1 MEPTS
6 VLVFEDVLTEMAELV
21 GVADYDSSTGE
32 AIHPND
38 KGDINK
44 LKRVANN
51 GIRRFISE
59 APPLG
64 WNWAKRIMS
73 IDLKISSSG
82 TATGGSAT
90 TLEDTDLDGDYA
102 DDYYNGLILEV
113 DGGTGI
119 GETALVTDYAGT
131 TAVFTF
137 AALSG
142 GSTPDT
148 TTTYRIGHRYAL
160 DQTFGGQPD
169 GEITYL
175 RGSGVGPI
183 EWINESALREWRE
196 SFTAGGNPH
205 QAAIRPYGVRRFE
218 LIVYPDPGAAK
229 VIQFPYT
236 YYFGKLDIL
245 TGTVDSVIGSAPA
258 LIVDADRNEPND
270 YFNTN
275 WLVEV
280 VSGTGKGS
288 YGVVTDFVKSSGTIT
303 VAGWLDIDGTSVG
316 TDPVASDEYRLLPVS
331 NLQPAGFA
339 FDNVIRLACMAAA
352 EAELDD
358 APNIW
363 EGKYAQALGNAYKID
378 ARLAPRTVGN
388 FGGKGGAP
396 YSALVRRRYY
406 DYGRNNYVDTNSP
419 GYISGT

>member
-6 VLVFEDVLTEMAELV
+6 SLVFEDMLTEMAELV
-21 GVADYDSSTGE
+21 GVADYNSATGI

-38 KGDINK
+38 KGDIDK
-44 LKRVANN
+44 LKRAANN
-51 GIRRFISE
+51 GIRRFISN

-64 WNWAKRIMS
+64 WNWMKRIMS
-73 IDLKISSSG
+73 VALKISSSG

-90 TLEDTDLDGDYA
+90 TLVDSDLADTYA
-102 DDYYNGLILEV
+102 NDYYNDLILEI

-119 GETALVTDYAGT
+119 GETALITDYTGASGT
-131 TAVFTF
+131 FTF
-137 AALSG
+137 SALSG

-148 TTTYRIGHRYAL
+148 TSTYRVGYRYAL

-169 GEITYL
+169 GKITYL
-175 RGSGVGPI
+175 RNSGVGPI
-183 EWINESALREWRE
+183 EWINESAMREWRE
-196 SFTAGGNPH
+196 SFSAGGNPH
-205 QAAIRPYGVRRFE
+205 QAAIRPYGNRRYEIIF
-218 LIVYPDPGAAK
+218 YPDPGAAR

-236 YYFGKLDIL
+236 YYFDKLDIL
-245 TGTVDSVIGSAPA
+245 TGAATTAG
-258 LIVDADRNEPND
+258 DATMLTDTGRTEPND

-275 WLVEV
+275 WIVEV

-288 YGVVTDFVKSSGTIT
+288 YGIVTDFVKSTGVIT
-303 VAGWLDIDGTSVG
+303 VDAWLDIDGTSTG
-316 TDPVASDEYRLLPVS
+316 TNPGSGDEYRLLPVS

-339 FDNVIRLACMAAA
+339 FDNVVRLACMAAA

-358 APNIW
+358 VQTIW
-363 EGKYAQALGNAYKID
+363 ENKYGQALSNALKID
-378 ARLAPRTVGN
+378 ARSAPRTVGN
-388 FGGKGGAP
+388 FGGMGWAP

-406 DYGRNNYVDTNSP
+406 DYGRNNYVDTNTP

>member
-6 VLVFEDVLTEMAELV
+6 ALVFEDLLTEMAELV
-21 GVADYDSSTGE
+21 GVADYNSTSGE
-32 AIHPND
+32 AIHPNN

-73 IDLKISSSG
+73 IHLKISSSG

-102 DDYYNGLILEV
+102 DDYYNGLILEI

-119 GETALVTDYAGT
+119 GETALITDYAGT

-218 LIVYPDPGAAK
+218 LIVYPDPGSAK

-245 TGTVDSVIGSAPA
+245 TGTTTAAGAATTLTDTG
-258 LIVDADRNEPND
+258 RKEPND

-275 WLVEV
+275 WIIEITQ
-280 VSGTGKGS
+280 GTGKGS
-288 YGVVTDFVKSSGTIT
+288 YAVVSTAAGSFVKATGVFT
-303 VAGWLDIDGTSVG
+303 VAAWLDIDGTSTG
-316 TDPVASDEYRLLPVS
+316 TTPASGDTYRLLPVN

-339 FDNVIRLACMAAA
+339 FDNVIRLVCMAAA

-363 EGKYAQALGNAYKID
+363 EGKYLQALGNAFKID

-406 DYGRNNYVDTNSP
+406 SYGGKGSGSLVDEN
-419 GYISGT
+419 

>member
-1 MEPTS
+1 MSEPTS
-6 VLVFEDVLTEMAELV
+6 ALVFEDVLTEMAELV
-21 GVADYDSSTGE
+21 GVADYNSTSGE

-51 GIRRFISE
+51 GIRRFISD
-59 APPLG
+59 APALG
-64 WNWAKRIMS
+64 WNWMKRIMS
-73 IDLKISSSG
+73 VALKVSSSG

-102 DDYYNGLILEV
+102 DDYYNGLILEI

-160 DQTFGGQPD
+160 DQTFGGQPE

-183 EWINESALREWRE
+183 EWINESILREWRE
-196 SFTAGGNPH
+196 RFTAGGNPH
-205 QAAIRPYGVRRFE
+205 QAAIRPYGTRRFE

-245 TGTVDSVIGSAPA
+245 TGAATTAG
-258 LIVDADRNEPND
+258 DATTLTDTNRTEPED
-270 YFNTN
+270 YFNDD
-275 WLVEV
+275 WIIEI
-280 VSGTGKGS
+280 VSETGKGS
-288 YGVVTDFVKSSGTIT
+288 YGVVTNFVKSTGVFT
-303 VAGWLDIDGTSVG
+303 VAAWLDIDGTSTG
-316 TDPVASDEYRLLPVS
+316 TAPGSGAEYRLLPVS

-358 APNIW
+358 VQTIW
-363 EGKYAQALGNAYKID
+363 EQKYNQALGNAFKID

-388 FGGKGGAP
+388 FGGRGKAP
-396 YSALVRRRYY
+396 YLALVRRRYY
-406 DYGRNNYVDTNSP
+406 DYGRSSYVDTNIP

>member
-1 MEPTS
+1 MPEPS
-6 VLVFEDVLTEMAELV
+6 SALVFEELLTEMAELV
-21 GVADYDSSTGE
+21 GVADYDVTTGI

-38 KGDINK
+38 TGDIDK

-51 GIRRFISE
+51 GIRRFISD
-59 APPLG
+59 APSLG
-64 WNWAKRIMS
+64 WNWMKRIMS
-73 IDLKISSSG
+73 VALKISSSG

-102 DDYYNGLILEV
+102 DDYYNGLILEI

-119 GETALVTDYAGT
+119 GETALITDYAGT

-142 GSTPDT
+142 GSTPDD

-175 RGSGVGPI
+175 RGSGIGSI
-183 EWINESALREWRE
+183 NWINESALRELRE
-196 SFTAGGNPH
+196 SFTAGGNPYW
-205 QAAIRPYGVRRFE
+205 ATIRPYGTRRFE
-218 LIVYPDPGAAK
+218 IIFYPDPGAAK

-245 TGTVDSVIGSAPA
+245 TGAATSAGDATTVTDTN
-258 LIVDADRNEPND
+258 RTEPND
-270 YFNTN
+270 YFNTD
-275 WLVEV
+275 WLVEI

-288 YGVVTDFVKSSGTIT
+288 YGVVADFVKSTGVIT
-303 VAGWLDIDGTSVG
+303 VAAWLDIDGTSTG
-316 TDPVASDEYRLLPVS
+316 TAPASGDNYRLLPVD

-339 FDNVIRLACMAAA
+339 FDSVIRLACMAAA
-352 EAELDD
+352 EVELDD
-358 APNIW
+358 VQTIW
-363 EGKYAQALGNAYKID
+363 EQKYGRALGNAYKID

-388 FGGKGGAP
+388 FGGRGRVP
-396 YSALVRRRYY
+396 YSALARRRYY
-406 DYGRNNYVDTNSP
+406 DYGRNNLMDEN
-419 GYISGT
+419 

>member
-1 MEPTS
+1 MSEPNS
-6 VLVFEDVLTEMAELV
+6 ALVFEDLLTEMAELV
-21 GVADYDSSTGE
+21 GVADYDSTSGE

-38 KGDINK
+38 KGDIDK

-51 GIRRFISE
+51 GIRRFISD

-64 WNWAKRIMS
+64 WNWMKRIMS
-73 IDLKISSSG
+73 VALRISSSG
-82 TATGGSAT
+82 TADSGSAT
-90 TLEDTDLDGDYA
+90 TLVDGDLADTYA
-102 DDYYNGLILEV
+102 DDYYNGLILEI

-119 GETALVTDYAGT
+119 GETALVTDYTGNSGT
-131 TAVFTF
+131 FTF

-183 EWINESALREWRE
+183 MWINESALREWRE

-205 QAAIRPYGVRRFE
+205 QAAIRPYGTRRYEIIF
-218 LIVYPDPGAAK
+218 YPDPGAAK

-236 YYFGKLDIL
+236 YYFDKLDIL
-245 TGTVDSVIGSAPA
+245 TGATTSAG
-258 LIVDADRNEPND
+258 DATTLTDTNRNEPND
-270 YFNTN
+270 YFNDD
-275 WLVEV
+275 WIVEV

-288 YGVVTDFVKSSGTIT
+288 YGVVTLFVKSTGVIT
-303 VAGWLDIDGTSVG
+303 VTAWLDIDGISTG
-316 TDPVASDEYRLLPVS
+316 TNPGDGDEYRLLPVS

-358 APNIW
+358 VQTIW
-363 EGKYAQALGNAYKID
+363 EGKYGQALGNAYKID
-378 ARLAPRTVGN
+378 ARIAPRTVGN
-388 FGGKGGAP
+388 FGRGGRALYFGGRDGVP

-406 DYGRNNYVDTNSP
+406 DYGRNNLVDEN
-419 GYISGT
+419 